1 MVARAGTVPLTIQPP
16 VKVFDL
22 DDCVGQ
28 RSETFR
34 FYLVDGITGENKGEI
49 HPVRDS
55 PATLRHD
62 AGRTIPRSLRIVLN
76 TVDVDIFDPIRD
88 RVLVYMSI
96 GGGTYP
102 LGRYMASDPS
112 ALRTTAGLLTTV
124 QMVDEMFRID
134 QKIDAGFA
142 SLSNATVMAVVLDLL
157 ETVVH
162 PPVSDIEAS
171 AFIATGGWS
180 IGTNRGQILEAL
192 ATQGD
197 YLRPWMNHN
206 NVFRMIRTFDPATAV
221 PTFDYDTYKRVLRD
235 SEIVTNDLL
244 DAPNRFVVTS
254 NNGSDFPIVGT
265 ADIPLTAPHS
275 IPNRGF
281 VVVDVDSIQL
291 TSQTQ
296 AQAIAEGRAA
306 TASVLER
313 TTLST
318 PPDPRHDGWDV
329 ILWQGVN
336 WLETGWS
343 MELEP
348 GGEMTHELQ
357 RAYL

>member
-1 MVARAGTVPLTIQPP
+1 MVARAGTVPLTIEPP

-28 RSETFR
+28 RSETFL

-49 HPVRDS
+49 HPVRDN

-62 AGRTIPRSLRIVLN
+62 ANRTIPRSLRLTLN
-76 TVDVDIFDPIRD
+76 TTDVQIFDPIRD
-88 RVLVYMSI
+88 RILVYMSI

-102 LGRYMASDPS
+102 LGRYMPTDPS

-124 QMVDEMFRID
+124 QCVDEMFRID
-134 QKIDAGFA
+134 QRISEGFGPVEGTA
-142 SLSNATVMAVVLDLL
+142 VMSTVLDLL
-157 ETVVH
+157 QTVND
-162 PPVSDIEAS
+162 PPVTDMEAS
-171 AFIATGGWS
+171 AYGATGGWS
-180 IGTNRGQILEAL
+180 IGTNRGQILESL
-192 ATQGD
+192 AMQGD
-197 YLRPWMNHN
+197 YLRPWMNHY
-206 NVFRMIRTFDPATAV
+206 NVFRMIRTFDPAQAV
-221 PTFDYDTYKRVLRD
+221 PTFDFDTYKRVLRD

-244 DAPNRFVVTS
+244 EAPNRFIVTS
-254 NNGSDFPIVGT
+254 NSGSGLPIVGT
-265 ADIPLTAPHS
+265 ADIPVNAPHS

-281 VVVDVDSIQL
+281 VIPDVQTMQL
-291 TSQTQ
+291 TSESQ
-296 AQAIAEGRAA
+296 AQAIANGLAV

-313 TTLST
+313 TTLAT

-329 ILWQGVN
+329 ILWQGAN

-343 MELEP
+343 MECIA

-357 RAYL
+357 RAYQ